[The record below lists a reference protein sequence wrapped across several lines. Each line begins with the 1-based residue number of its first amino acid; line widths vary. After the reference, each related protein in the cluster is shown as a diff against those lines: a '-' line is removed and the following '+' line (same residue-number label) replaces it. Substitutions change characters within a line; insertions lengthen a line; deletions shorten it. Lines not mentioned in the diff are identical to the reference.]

1 MVKLDSAFLN
11 PIGSGFLMRSRNVK
25 IVNISDGMAAIK
37 PSTKIKLK
45 K

>member
-25 IVNISDGMAAIK
+25 IVNISDQ
-37 PSTKIKLK
+37 KIYGLPKELEI
-45 K
+45 